1 MNSEFKVGLVHRLS
15 LGQSAWKMT
24 VAIAL
29 LLWVGATLAIDLAA
43 MPALY
48 LGGMMQQA
56 DFAPTGWL
64 LLNSFNHVG
73 LLASA
78 VVLTG
83 SIALGYRHEISRL
96 SERWVV
102 AIAAVLMAIV
112 LMQTYWLAPTMAGL
126 GASLSWAS
134 PAVAPPA
141 SMMLWHGSYFGLET
155 LKLVLSVSLLGLCA
169 RSSMMSDS

>member
-1 MNSEFKVGLVHRLS
+1 MNSEFKVGLVNRLS
-15 LGQSAWKMT
+15 LGQSAWKTT
-24 VAIAL
+24 VTIAL

-48 LGGMMQQA
+48 FGGMMQQA

-64 LLNSFNHVG
+64 LLNSFNHAG

-134 PAVAPPA
+134 TAVALPS
-141 SMMLWHGSYFGLET
+141 SMTLWHGGYFGLET
-155 LKLVLSVSLLGLCA
+155 LKLILSVSLLGLCA
-169 RSSMMSDS
+169 RRSMLPDA